1 MFVFSLNDICQT
13 KDGGIRNNNR
23 VQNKQIF
30 ADLLKNQALSKTPI
44 ILILNKL
51 DDFQEELKEPKFREE
66 WKRYTGLREE
76 NEILWV
82 HSSLHCFSFQDFLR
96 KFIEDDLRS
105 LDPSKDR
112 EIYIFRTIAKRT
124 ESMQQIFVP
133 MVSVIVGCPKSIED
147 NAGTKIWKL
156 CAQTSS
162 SFFSVINWIII
173 YISSESWAIL
183 KSPIGQANA
192 DDEETNLGI

>member
-30 ADLLKNQALSKTPI
+30 ADLLKNEALSKTPI

-51 DDFQEELKEPKFREE
+51 DDFQDELKDPKFREE
-66 WKRYTGLREE
+66 WKRYTGLQEE

-82 HSSLHCFSFQDFLR
+82 YSSLHCFSFQDFLR

-112 EIYIFRTIAKRT
+112 EIYIFRTIAKST

-147 NAGTKIWKL
+147 NVTGTKIWEL

-162 SFFSVINWIII
+162 SFFSIINWIIND
-173 YISSESWAIL
+173 Y
-183 KSPIGQANA
+183 
-192 DDEETNLGI
+192 